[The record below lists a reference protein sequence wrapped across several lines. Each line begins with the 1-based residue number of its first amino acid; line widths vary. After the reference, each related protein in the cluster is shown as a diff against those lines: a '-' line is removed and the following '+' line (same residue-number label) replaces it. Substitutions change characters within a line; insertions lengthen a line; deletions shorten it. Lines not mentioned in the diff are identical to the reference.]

1 MEITTVP
8 LHQPFS
14 SLDIYH
20 SNSDRPLP
28 GLVILPGGSYNR
40 VSERDSERVA
50 ITFASHAMQTFVVR
64 YPVVEHKNYHDAKQA
79 VCQAFDYLV
88 QHASELDLAADK
100 LGIIGFSAGGQLA
113 AAYSNSPTTNARF
126 AALGYPVITT
136 ALDQHM
142 GVQTEDVSQ
151 LVSSTTPPTFIW
163 GSNKDQLTP
172 FADHIWPYV
181 QALNNKH
188 VPFEFHQFATGG
200 HGMALANKYTAI
212 VNRQREDP
220 HMALWLPLLLDWLH
234 QLNILG

>member
-1 MEITTVP
+1 MEITNVP

-20 SNSDRPLP
+20 SNSDRQLP

-50 ITFASHAMQTFVVR
+50 ITFTSHAMQTFVVR
-64 YPVVEHKNYHDAKQA
+64 YPVVEHKDYQDAKQT
-79 VCQAFDYLV
+79 VSQAFDYLV
-88 QHASELDLAADK
+88 QHAQELDLAVDK

-113 AAYSNSPTTNARF
+113 AAYSNLPATKARF
-126 AALGYPVITT
+126 TALGYPVITT

-142 GVQTEDVSQ
+142 GVTTEDVSQ

-172 FADHIWPYV
+172 FTDHVLPYV
-181 QALNNKH
+181 QALDNKH
-188 VPFEFHQFATGG
+188 VPFELHQFATGG
-200 HGMALANKYTAI
+200 HGMALANPYTAI
-212 VNRQREDP
+212 VNRQRQDS
-220 HMALWLPLLLDWLH
+220 HMALWLPLILDWLH
-234 QLNILG
+234 QLNILI

>member
-1 MEITTVP
+1 MEITNVS
-8 LHQPFS
+8 LRQLFS

-64 YPVVEHKNYHDAKQA
+64 YPVVEHKNYQDAKQA
-79 VCQAFDYLV
+79 VGQAFDYLV
-88 QHASELDLAADK
+88 QHAQELDLATDK

-113 AAYSNSPTTNARF
+113 AAYSNLTTTRARF

-142 GVQTEDVSQ
+142 GVTTEDVSQ
-151 LVSSTTPPTFIW
+151 LVSSATPPTFIW
-163 GSNKDQLTP
+163 GSNKDPLTP
-172 FADHIWPYV
+172 FTEHILLYV
-181 QALNNKH
+181 QSLDNQH
-188 VPFEFHQFATGG
+188 VPFELHQFSTGG
-200 HGMALANKYTAI
+200 HGMALANTYTAV
-212 VNRQREDP
+212 VNRQRKDS

-234 QLNILG
+234 QLNILK